1 MQTLSYKEAADFL
14 KLKEGTLRNWVAQKK
29 LPFHKVG
36 RKVVFFREE
45 LEQWI
50 LSGDSGRNKSE

>member
-1 MQTLSYKEAADFL
+1 MQTMSYTEAADFI
-14 KLKEGTLRNWVAQKK
+14 KVKEGTLRNWVAKK
-29 LPFHKVG
+29 KVPFHKVG

-50 LSGDSGRNKSE
+50 LSGASSQDKD

>member
-1 MQTLSYKEAADFL
+1 MQTMSYTEAADFI
-14 KLKEGTLRNWVAQKK
+14 KVKEGTLRNLGAQKK
-29 LPFHKVG
+29 VPFHKVG

-50 LSGDSGRNKSE
+50 LSGASSQDKD

>member
-1 MQTLSYKEAADFL
+1 MQTMSYTEAADFI
-14 KLKEGTLRNWVAQKK
+14 KVKEGTLRNWVAQKK
-29 LPFHKVG
+29 VPFHKVG

-50 LSGDSGRNKSE
+50 LSGASSQDKD